1 MSADFIPYI
10 NLRPLDIT
18 PTQIYLDS
26 IEVARTVFPNFDLRP
41 GTIEDAMFQAFA
53 FMSALNIGAINRLPD
68 GLMLGVG
75 QLLGTPYA
83 DGTRAT
89 MEITLTANS
98 NDGGTIPAGT
108 IVTYNAATDD
118 GETSVSHAFETI
130 EAVTI
135 PSNTLGDPLPTA
147 NVAVTARDIGVIP
160 VIPTNTPLT
169 VNSYSQVLYS
179 AKSAGNFVQGSNAE
193 TVDEFLSRTVSN
205 LSSMSSA
212 LTTTSQLQ
220 NYLLVTYPSL
230 VKRCKV
236 YDLTDPEGTLTL
248 AGAPIAGKVTV
259 FAYGPERN
267 LTNTEITE
275 LENDI
280 AEKSVAG
287 LEIGIVN
294 PYLLNFRIQ
303 ATVSYYSIFEAAN
316 VEELIKQNLINQFSP
331 TYSQW
336 TEEKLRYNDVLRAIY
351 ANPSVHSVESLTL
364 STQYTGVAVSGATA
378 SGGNVT
384 YTSVGHPFSVG
395 DLVAVTGITPS
406 SLNTTT
412 PTAVISR
419 TNNTFVLANGA
430 ASGTYVSGGTSAG
443 SSPYWGSVSGND
455 INYTYK
461 GSLLNLQLEKISLT
475 LNSFTI

>member
-68 GLMLGVG
+68 GLMLGIG
-75 QLLGTPYA
+75 QMLGTPYV

-89 MEITLTANS
+89 MNISLTANS
-98 NDGGTIPAGT
+98 NDGGVIPAGT
-108 IVTYNAATDD
+108 IVTYNAQTDD
-118 GETSVSHAFETI
+118 GETIVSHSFETI

-135 PSNTLGDPLPTA
+135 TANSLGDPLPTA
-147 NVAVTARDIGVIP
+147 TVGAVARNIGIIPAIPANVVLA
-160 VIPTNTPLT
+160 

-179 AKSAGNFVQGSNAE
+179 AKSNGNFVQGSNAE
-193 TVDEFLSRTVSN
+193 TIDEFLSRSVSN

-220 NYLLVTYPSL
+220 NYLLTNYPGL

-236 YDLTDPEGTLTL
+236 YDLTDPEGSLTL
-248 AGAPIAGKVTV
+248 AAAPTAGKITV

-267 LTNTEITE
+267 LTNTEITD
-275 LENDI
+275 LEEDI
-280 AEKSVAG
+280 AGKSVAG

-303 ATVSYYSIFEAAN
+303 ATVSYYSVFESSN
-316 VEELIKQNLINQFSP
+316 VSDLIKQNLLNQFSP

-351 ANPSVHSVESLTL
+351 ANPSVQNVNSLTI
-364 STQYTGVAVSGATA
+364 SVQYSGISISGAVA
-378 SGGNVT
+378 SNGNVT
-384 YTSVGHPFSVG
+384 YTSTGHPFSVG
-395 DLVAVTGITPS
+395 DLVAVTGITPG

-412 PTAVISR
+412 ATAVISR
-419 TNNTFVLANGA
+419 TNNTFVLANAA
-430 ASGTYVSGGTSAG
+430 ASGAYASGGTGAG

-455 INYTYK
+455 IEYNYK

-475 LNSFTI
+475 LNSFTA